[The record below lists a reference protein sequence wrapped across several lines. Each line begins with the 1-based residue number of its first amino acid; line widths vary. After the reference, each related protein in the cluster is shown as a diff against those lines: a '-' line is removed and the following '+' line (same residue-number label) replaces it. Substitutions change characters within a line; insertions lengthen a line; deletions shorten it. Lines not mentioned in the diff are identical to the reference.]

1 MSTLSREHRLYAK
14 FSKCEFWLKEVGFLG
29 HILFEGGVAVDP
41 SNVQKVLDWNQPKT
55 QTDIR
60 SFIGLATTVGLSR
73 ISPKLLS
80 P

>member
-1 MSTLSREHRLYAK
+1 M
-14 FSKCEFWLKEVGFLG
+14 GFLG